1 MNIEILQWAKANFA
15 FTIEEQP
22 DQLLLLFIESD
33 SHCILDHYI
42 SHAGNRK
49 QLEYDMNQFM
59 LELEEIL

>member
-1 MNIEILQWAKANFA
+1 MNIEILQWAKANFT
-15 FTIEEQP
+15 FEIEEQTG
-22 DQLLLLFIESD
+22 QLLLLFKERESN
-33 SHCILDHYI
+33 CILDYYI